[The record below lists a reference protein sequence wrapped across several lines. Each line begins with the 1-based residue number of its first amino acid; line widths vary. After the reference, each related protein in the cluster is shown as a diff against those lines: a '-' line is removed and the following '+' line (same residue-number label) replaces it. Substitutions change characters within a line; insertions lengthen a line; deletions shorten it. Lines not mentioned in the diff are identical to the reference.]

1 VSEVDIN
8 VEPEGESDAPD
19 AIVAPVVVTDAGGGN
34 DVMLQDLSARMLAH
48 EEKHEREEA
57 EREAAE
63 AEAQAT
69 ADLALDVAGDALEEA
84 YSAPEEAADIVEELS
99 EEGAGEGGIPTTDEA
114 PPASGGERFFDGA
127 TKADYWRP

>member
-1 VSEVDIN
+1 MPDVDID
-8 VEPEGESDAPD
+8 VEPDAEPDAPD
-19 AIVAPVVVTDAGGGN
+19 AIVAPVIVGDTGGGN
-34 DVMLQDLSARMLAH
+34 DVMLKDLSDRMRAH

-69 ADLALDVAGDALEEA
+69 ADLALDVADRALDEA

-99 EEGAGEGGIPTTDEA
+99 EEGAGEGGIPTSDEA
-114 PPASGGERFFDGA
+114 PPAQGSERFFDGA
-127 TKADYWRP
+127 TKSDYWRP